1 MCPALANKMA
11 VRLAVS
17 ATLASS
23 CLAPRMTTYVH
34 LQPKDLH
41 YFSHFVAVPGLCGGR
56 QDAHHPAGG
65 PSQQSSPNPPFLSLQ
80 SQGFVEDGK
89 VRTIP
94 LEVMVKGDKVPVY
107 EETLE
112 ENGR

>member
-1 MCPALANKMA
+1 MQPSWCPLFWPLRSLRALRWWSSIIRPVLWHPSSLLPWLPAPA
-11 VRLAVS
+11 V
-17 ATLASS
+17 
-23 CLAPRMTTYVH
+23 
-34 LQPKDLH
+34 
-41 YFSHFVAVPGLCGGR
+41 
-56 QDAHHPAGG
+56 
-65 PSQQSSPNPPFLSLQ
+65 Q

>member
-1 MCPALANKMA
+1 
-11 VRLAVS
+11 
-17 ATLASS
+17 
-23 CLAPRMTTYVH
+23 MTTYVH

>member
-1 MCPALANKMA
+1 M
-11 VRLAVS
+11 
-17 ATLASS
+17 
-23 CLAPRMTTYVH
+23 
-34 LQPKDLH
+34 
-41 YFSHFVAVPGLCGGR
+41 
-56 QDAHHPAGG
+56 
-65 PSQQSSPNPPFLSLQ
+65 SLQ

>member
-1 MCPALANKMA
+1 MRWRA
-11 VRLAVS
+11 VLWCWYEGWAGVVVHGCRPVS
-17 ATLASS
+17 VRCS
-23 CLAPRMTTYVH
+23 
-34 LQPKDLH
+34 
-41 YFSHFVAVPGLCGGR
+41 GLCAAQGLC
-56 QDAHHPAGG
+56 AGG
-65 PSQQSSPNPPFLSLQ
+65 PASFGLLYGTPYICCCWLPAPAVQ

-89 VRTIP
+89 LRTIP